1 MNDPFTA
8 DGQITEDHQSIISAD
23 DGFCDAA
30 RVRDDHSSG
39 TGGDTFVRNDKYR
52 TADPNSYKSRNEND
66 YEHTN
71 DENHNFGAANTDNCV
86 HA

>member
-1 MNDPFTA
+1 MIDPFTA
-8 DGQITEDHQSIISAD
+8 DAQITEERQSTISAD
-23 DGFCDAA
+23 DGVRDAD

-39 TGGDTFVRNDKYR
+39 TSGDTFVRNDKCR

-71 DENHNFGAANTDNCV
+71 DENHNFGAANTDNCL